1 MKKYK
6 LITLVDIT
14 RANPS
19 RTETDPF
26 KVKQQANFNSL
37 IQAINLRSNIEYISD
52 PELKK
57 GRLPSP
63 LSGKANHWIAEFEV
77 EREDVFSDG
86 VDPVGLLI
94 EDVNGVP
101 IVPELNSSVDLDPP
115 VFITKGDKANIWFSV
130 IS

>member
-1 MKKYK
+1 MKRYK

-19 RTETDPF
+19 RSETDSLR
-26 KVKQQANFNSL
+26 VKQQANFNSL
-37 IQAINLRSNIEYISD
+37 IQAINLRSNIDYISD

-57 GRLPSP
+57 GRLPAP

-86 VDPVGLLI
+86 VDPVGLLV

-101 IVPELNSSVDLDPP
+101 IVPELNSSVELDPP
-115 VFITKGDKANIWFSV
+115 VFITKGNKANIWFSI

>member
-1 MKKYK
+1 MKRYK

-19 RTETDPF
+19 RSETDSLR
-26 KVKQQANFNSL
+26 VKQQANFNSL
-37 IQAINLRSNIEYISD
+37 IQAINLRSNIDYISD

-57 GRLPSP
+57 GRLPAP

-86 VDPVGLLI
+86 VDPVGLLV

-101 IVPELNSSVDLDPP
+101 IVPELNSSVELDPP
-115 VFITKGDKANIWFSV
+115 VFITKGNKANIWFSV